1 MNFLRKDLANAMKL
15 FNTHTHTNN
24 SVDCKALPID
34 MCKSAINA
42 GLSGIAFCD
51 HCHGGNYITHRTYS
65 VLKGSM
71 QDAKLMASQFE
82 GSLEVLAGAEF
93 DEILW
98 SPEYINRLIESS
110 PLDIVLASVHRVR
123 TNLDPNYISR
133 VNFSAYTNT
142 QLREHAKSYF
152 EDVLETAEKCDF
164 DVLSH
169 LTLILRYVRGSHKL
183 DLDLAEFM
191 PIIDKTLKVLI
202 SREKAL
208 ELNSSEFENIG
219 FMPDAEILKRY
230 RSFGGEL
237 VTIGTVAHKP
247 KRIDYGICEAVQL
260 LKDCGFDSYYY
271 YKNRQP
277 QKISFE

>member
-1 MNFLRKDLANAMKL
+1 MKL
-15 FNTHTHTNN
+15 FNTHTHTKN
-24 SVDCKALPID
+24 SVDCKALPVD

-65 VLKGSM
+65 VLKGSIR
-71 QDAKLMASQFE
+71 DAKLMDVQF
-82 GSLEVLAGAEF
+82 GDKLQVFAGAEF

-98 SPEYINRLIESS
+98 SPEYINRLIETS

-123 TNLDPNYISR
+123 TNLDSNYISR
-133 VNFSAYTNT
+133 VDFSAYTNE
-142 QLREHAKSYF
+142 QLREHTKCYF
-152 EDVLETAEKCDF
+152 EDVLETAQKCDF

-169 LTLILRYVRGSHKL
+169 LTLILRYVCGGYKLEL
-183 DLDLAEFM
+183 DLSEFM
-191 PIIDKTLKVLI
+191 PIIDKTLKTLI

-208 ELNSSEFENIG
+208 ELNTSEFENIG

-237 VTIGTVAHKP
+237 VTIGTDAHKT
-247 KRIDYGICEAVQL
+247 KRIDYGFFEAVQL

-271 YKNRQP
+271 YKNRHP
-277 QKISFE
+277 QKVSFE